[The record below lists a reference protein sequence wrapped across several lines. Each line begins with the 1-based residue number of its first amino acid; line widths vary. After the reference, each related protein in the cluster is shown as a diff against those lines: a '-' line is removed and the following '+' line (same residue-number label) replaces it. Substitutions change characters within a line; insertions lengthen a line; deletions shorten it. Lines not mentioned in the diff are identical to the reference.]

1 MSRLGNFAGRYEQV
15 QRGLQDLA
23 ERRLA
28 VDRQSEGTVLAQLRD
43 LAARKLRLQCGLSG
57 LRTGSAWKNA
67 WDQLRLLEAQEAE
80 LRAVL
85 GDCQERIGED
95 ALEVRRRYLE
105 TERWGT
111 LRTSEA
117 TRERLLTD
125 KKSLQVS
132 DDLAVQ
138 AHRRN
143 AP

>member
-1 MSRLGNFAGRYEQV
+1 MSRLGNFAERYEQV

-28 VDRQSEGTVLAQLRD
+28 VDRQSEASVLAQLQD
-43 LAARKLRLQCGLSG
+43 LAERKIRLQSGLSR
-57 LRTGSAWKNA
+57 LRTGSEWKNA

-80 LRAVL
+80 LLAVL
-85 GDCQERIGED
+85 RDCQERIGE
-95 ALEVRRRYLE
+95 AAREVRKRYQE

-111 LRTSEA
+111 LKTSEA